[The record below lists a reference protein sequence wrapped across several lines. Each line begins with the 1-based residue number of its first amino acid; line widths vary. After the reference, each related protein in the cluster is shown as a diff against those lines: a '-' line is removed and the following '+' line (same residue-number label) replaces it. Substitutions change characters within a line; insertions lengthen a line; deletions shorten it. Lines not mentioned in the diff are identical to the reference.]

1 MLAELDIEVMASR
14 ASYIAVFM
22 KCDPGLRLF
31 IRVLG
36 FENCIRL
43 SFILVR
49 GPSTR
54 QCVSL

>member
-43 SFILVR
+43 SFILVDHR
-49 GPSTR
+49 A
-54 QCVSL
+54 